1 MSVTCAAPTI
11 PMARHR
17 RVGAVA
23 AGSTKTGSTK
33 TQLRRAVDVT
43 ATLGSLVTLS
53 ALVVLA
59 GAVGGLVD
67 GTPTGHDTTVTV
79 TFDRSGH

>member
-1 MSVTCAAPTI
+1 MSVNCAAPTI

-17 RVGAVA
+17 RTTTATQR
-23 AGSTKTGSTK
+23 STTSR
-33 TQLRRAVDVT
+33 LRRALDVT

-53 ALVVLA
+53 ALLVLA

-67 GTPTGHDTTVTV
+67 GVPTGHDTTVTV
-79 TFDRSGH
+79 TFEGHR